1 MTSTNRQLRWTLI
14 GFAGL
19 ALVALLLLTL
29 AADDT
34 EDWFSWTI
42 QPSLSAAAL
51 GAFYGAALVLFI
63 AGVRAPEGVT
73 VRQIAPPVLAIAT
86 TLLAVTLIHLEKFDL
101 DSVFG
106 VFWLCAY
113 VVAPPLILVGI
124 WRGRKAAGTRPE
136 GPELPPALSLAL
148 AMEGVALALTSAMLL
163 FSPETAND
171 LWPWQLT
178 PLVARA
184 FGAFTFGVA
193 LVALI
198 VARDG
203 VIGAM
208 GIAAAYATLGALQL
222 LVVGIH
228 AGDLGDREVA
238 TAIYVAFWGAVLV
251 TGVYGLS
258 SAARALSR

>member
-1 MTSTNRQLRWTLI
+1 MTSTDRQLRWTMI

-29 AADDT
+29 GAEHTD
-34 EDWFSWTI
+34 DWFSWTI
-42 QPSLSAAAL
+42 QPPLSAAAL
-51 GAFYGAALVLFI
+51 GGFYGAALVLFV
-63 AGVRAPEGVT
+63 AGARAPAAVAA
-73 VRQIAPPVLAIAT
+73 RQIAPPVLAIAT

-113 VVAPPLILVGI
+113 VVAPPLVLIGI
-124 WRGRKAAGTRPE
+124 WRARGEASTPPDG
-136 GPELPPALSLAL
+136 PALPASLSMAIAL
-148 AMEGVALALTSAMLL
+148 QGVVMAVASALLL
-163 FSPETAND
+163 FAPETAND

-184 FGAFTFGVA
+184 LGAFTFGVA

-203 VIGAM
+203 VIGST
-208 GIAAAYATLGALQL
+208 GIAVAYATLGALQL
-222 LVVGIH
+222 LAVAVH
-228 AGDLGDREVA
+228 NDHLGDTDVV
-238 TAIYVAFWGAVLV
+238 TVLYLAFWAAVLA
-251 TGVYGLS
+251 TGLYGVS
-258 SAARALSR
+258 RAARALSR